1 MITRMLT
8 TSVVMITCGFLVGVA
23 HSSYRHYY
31 RRYADAED
39 LCQTGPV
46 QEVHIVGDE
55 TKTKG
60 GRKK

>member
-8 TSVVMITCGFLVGVA
+8 TSVVMITGGFLAGVA

-31 RRYADAED
+31 KRYADEED
-39 LCQTGPV
+39 LYQMGSV
-46 QEVHIVGDE
+46 QEVHIVGDN
-55 TKTKG
+55 TKSKG